1 MNLRVLSTMQPPLRF
16 CRLSVAL
23 VLCLGLNGIS
33 SAYANADDLAYYLP
47 PGEVLWLGAS
57 ADEVAEA
64 SQNEQ
69 PAPLRMLVLA
79 RENEQYYDRGSM
91 LLIAELGTHPMQSLT
106 MQKWYQG
113 MPHYGW
119 DTYAVQPPTS
129 QVIEFAWQEE
139 GNQRYPQGSDVST
152 LRDAMRER
160 LSLALD
166 HAALQPGPIVVV
178 AEGVSAALITDI
190 LAQGTFP
197 QVDAFVALGAY
208 YPQWQLN
215 QALAT
220 TTAQLHIPTLD
231 FIPQHSHSWIADNR
245 ARRNQQ
251 ARRHQHTSYRQR
263 ELLTTRAAGEPRYL
277 LHQLYGWLRSE
288 DF

>member
-1 MNLRVLSTMQPPLRF
+1 MNLYVLSTMQHILCLRRF
-16 CRLSVAL
+16 SAVLA
-23 VLCLGLNGIS
+23 LCLGFTTIGTA
-33 SAYANADDLAYYLP
+33 SATADDLAYYLP

-57 ADEVAEA
+57 AEEIAEA
-64 SQNEQ
+64 NQNEQ

-91 LLIAELGTHPMQSLT
+91 IFMAELGTHPMQSLT

-119 DTYAVQPPTS
+119 DTYAVQAPTS
-129 QVIEFAWQEE
+129 QVIEFSWQAHDNE
-139 GNQRYPQGSDVST
+139 RYPEANDVST
-152 LRDAMRER
+152 LRDAMLER
-160 LSLALD
+160 LTLALA
-166 HAALQPGPIVVV
+166 HAEVQPGPIVLV

-220 TTAQLHIPTLD
+220 TTAQLNMPTLD
-231 FIPQHSHSWIADNR
+231 LIPQHSHNWVADNR
-245 ARRNQQ
+245 ARRSQQ
-251 ARRHQHTSYRQR
+251 ARRHQHTAYRQR